1 MMGQRSTAAPFC
13 LWLLTAAAW
22 SERYQAYKMTCE
34 ENQYYND
41 DQDRCCSYCRPGLY
55 RKVECTSND
64 DTICEHCKNSTY
76 KEEWSNSYEC
86 TLCVGTCQNDQQEVQ
101 RCSPTNRQI
110 CACKPGMYC
119 KSQSLNFCD
128 HCVQH
133 QKCRVGE
140 GVIKTGNSSKD
151 TVCKPCPKGTF
162 SDVLSDSA
170 KCRPHTNCS
179 QLNTHLVKEGTSSE
193 DAVCSPATRTSTIAT
208 SILAISTWLPI
219 DDKLNLTTLSTAV
232 TTPKG
237 NRQMVALYL
246 AIGLLLAFMIILIV
260 ASLLSKRKEYF
271 KSLFLSSRAKG
282 SVYIVTPIYVGVD
295 PGNCVNPD
303 QEDPI
308 ITHPESHVHFPQ
320 QESMKSQNAGDSHI
334 FPVEEEGKLYRDPIP
349 VADY

>member
-1 MMGQRSTAAPFC
+1 MIGRRSAAAPFC

-22 SERYQAYKMTCE
+22 SERYQADKMTCE
-34 ENQYYND
+34 ENKYYNE
-41 DQDRCCSYCRPGLY
+41 DQDQCCSYCPPGLY
-55 RKVECTSND
+55 RKVECTSTH

-140 GVIKTGNSSKD
+140 GVIKNGTSSKD

-162 SDVLSDSA
+162 SDVPSDSA

-179 QLNTHLVKEGTSSE
+179 QLNAHLVKEGTSSE
-193 DAVCSPATRTSTIAT
+193 DAVCSPATRT
-208 SILAISTWLPI
+208 
-219 DDKLNLTTLSTAV
+219 V

-237 NRQMVALYL
+237 NRQMVDLFL

-260 ASLLSKRKEYF
+260 SSLLFKRKEYF
-271 KSLFLSSRAKG
+271 KSLFLSSRTKG

-320 QESMKSQNAGDSHI
+320 QESMKSQNAGESHI
-334 FPVEEEGKLYRDPIP
+334 FPVEEEGKLYRDPVP